1 MKVLVT
7 GGAGYIGSVLV
18 PMLLHEGHE
27 VTVYDK
33 LNWGIHSL
41 LHVVHMSNL
50 KIIQGDV
57 TNRDHIAEV
66 VLEKDAIIHLAAV
79 VGFPACDSDPDAA
92 LSTNILG
99 TQNVVDN
106 MTKTQILIFAS
117 TGSCYGYVEG
127 VCTEKTTLQP
137 LSLYGKSKVRGEEIV
152 QSVGG
157 ICLRFATLFGLSP
170 RMRLDLLINN
180 LTFTAVMKNHIQL
193 FEGHFRRTFLH
204 VRDAARAVI
213 FALDNAIVMSGQA
226 FNIGD
231 DQLNMTKLQVV
242 HIIQE
247 VLPDCTIST
256 VSDKTDNDK
265 RDYEVSYEKIHE
277 LGFHHKIE
285 VKEGIQEMLKVFPFL
300 SLKDSIK
307 YSNI

>member
-1 MKVLVT
+1 MKVLIT

-18 PMLLHEGHE
+18 PMLLDEGHE

-50 KIIQGDV
+50 RIIRGDV
-57 TNRDHIAEV
+57 TNRDHVAEV
-66 VLEKDAIIHLAAV
+66 VLGKDAIIHLAAV
-79 VGFPACDSDPDAA
+79 VGDPACDSDPDAA

-99 TQNVVDN
+99 TQNVVDS
-106 MTKTQILIFAS
+106 MTKTQIMIFAS

-152 QSVGG
+152 RSVGG

-180 LTFTAVMKNHIQL
+180 LTFTAVMENHIRL
-193 FEGHFRRTFLH
+193 FKGHFRRTFLH
-204 VRDAARAVI
+204 VRDAVGAII
-213 FALDNAIVMSGQA
+213 FALDNAIVMSGKA

-256 VSDKTDNDK
+256 ISDKTDKDK
-265 RDYEVSYEKIHE
+265 MDYEVSYEKIHK

-300 SLKDSIK
+300 SLKDSIN